1 MTIKFRNAVL
11 TTSTIVM
18 LGSTIYL
25 YDNEKPVLDYMEYL
39 PVYRVEQLWERREQQ
54 ALQSSHEMDERI
66 NAGSN

>member
-1 MTIKFRNAVL
+1 MTIKFRNAIL
-11 TTSTIVM
+11 ATSTIVM